1 MFWIPEFSFN
11 WLTTRNNSSTVI
23 AHVQEKCKNEPSWA
37 LGYWY
42 FTFRD
47 LSSQKVDQF
56 LRSLVRSLCS
66 QRRDTPTVIE
76 EEYMQARYGDL
87 SPSTKSLMN
96 MLNSV
101 LDGFENVYVLVD
113 ALDECPK
120 LGKDQSRERDE
131 LLERI
136 HEICSWNKPC
146 LHILTTSR
154 KEKDVEESLADLSK
168 NIYNFQT
175 VTVHGHHVEQ
185 DIRKYI
191 QRKLAARQFKTWEPE
206 LKREVQEELAAQAG
220 GM

>member
-1 MFWIPEFSFN
+1 MI
-11 WLTTRNNSSTVI
+11 THI
-23 AHVQEKCKNEPSWA
+23 QEIYKSELGWA

-47 LSSQKVDQF
+47 LNSQKVDQF
-56 LRSLVRSLCS
+56 LCSMVRSLYS

-76 EEYMQARYGDL
+76 EEYMQSNDGL
-87 SPSTKSLMN
+87 LFPSTKSLMK

-101 LDGFENVYVLVD
+101 LDGFENGYILVD

-120 LGKDQSRERDE
+120 LGGDQERERAE

-136 HEICSWNKPC
+136 HEICSWNKAC

-154 KEKDVEESLADLSK
+154 KEKDIEESLTDLSK
-168 NIYNFQT
+168 NINNFQL
-175 VTVHGHHVEQ
+175 VTVHGLHVKQ
-185 DIRKYI
+185 DINKYL
-191 QRKLAARQFKTWEPE
+191 QLKLTASQFKTWGPE
-206 LKREVQEELAAQAG
+206 LKREVQEKLVTQAD